1 MAINFYKESDFQEIA
16 YLDEDIWD
24 LPTQLNTLELWV
36 TENQMTLNEGPYVA
50 DIGFSVRK
58 NASGGGATLSP
69 SAMKLFAELKITIYF
84 SEY

>member
-1 MAINFYKESDFQEIA
+1 M
-16 YLDEDIWD
+16 
-24 LPTQLNTLELWV
+24 ELWV

-58 NASGGGATLSP
+58 NASGGATLSP

-84 SEY
+84 SEYWSIGKSHNEIAMWTSANRRILQKPGTTL